1 MPKSL
6 KWLPRPKLM
15 RIKYGKGHLK
25 ALVVATY
32 TRKVN
37 GKTHT
42 SHHIPAL
49 DRKRFA
55 APEKNVKR
63 HHAHEQFTD
72 LEVDGKLRNI

>member
-1 MPKSL
+1 MPKDL

-15 RIKYGKGHLK
+15 RIKYGRGHLK

-49 DRKRFA
+49 DKKRFA
-55 APEKNVKR
+55 TFVKNRKL
-63 HHAHEQFTD
+63 HHREEHFTD
-72 LEVDGKLRNI
+72 LEGTNL